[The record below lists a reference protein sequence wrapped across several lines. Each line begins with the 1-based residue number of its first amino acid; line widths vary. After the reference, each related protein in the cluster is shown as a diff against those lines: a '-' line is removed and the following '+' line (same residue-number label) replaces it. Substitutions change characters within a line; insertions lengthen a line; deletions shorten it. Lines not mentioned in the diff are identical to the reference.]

1 MNNIFDNIKNNK
13 NKYKKLKKINYT
25 IDKIN
30 IDISQKKNIIAEKIS
45 INNKI
50 LDKSVTLYYE
60 IIKNLNDNNEK
71 I

>member
-1 MNNIFDNIKNNK
+1 MNNIFNNIKNNK
-13 NKYKKLKKINYT
+13 NKYKKLKTINYT

-30 IDISQKKNIIAEKIS
+30 IDISQKKNIIAEKIK

-50 LDKSVTLYYE
+50 LDDSVTLYYE
-60 IIKNLNDNNEK
+60 IIKNLDDNNEK

>member
-1 MNNIFDNIKNNK
+1 MNNIFSNIKNNK

-30 IDISQKKNIIAEKIS
+30 IDISQKKNIIAQKIK

-50 LDKSVTLYYE
+50 LDESVTLYYE
-60 IIKNLNDNNEK
+60 IIKNLNDNN
-71 I
+71 

>member
-1 MNNIFDNIKNNK
+1 MNNIFNNIKNNK
-13 NKYKKLKKINYT
+13 NKYKKLKKINYN

-30 IDISQKKNIIAEKIS
+30 IDISQKKNIIAEKIK

-50 LDKSVTLYYE
+50 LDDSVTLYYE
-60 IIKNLNDNNEK
+60 IIKNLDDNNEK

>member
-1 MNNIFDNIKNNK
+1 MNNIFNNIKNNK

-30 IDISQKKNIIAEKIS
+30 IDISQKKNIIAEKIK

>member
-1 MNNIFDNIKNNK
+1 MNNIFNNIKYNK

>member
-1 MNNIFDNIKNNK
+1 MNNIFNNIKNNK

-30 IDISQKKNIIAEKIS
+30 IDISQKKNIISEKIS

-60 IIKNLNDNNEK
+60 IIKNLNDNNE
-71 I
+71 II